1 MSTGGVCLVL
11 VGLFVAIMAVVCCQD
26 VHVYGWGVC
35 SEADRLC
42 LVVFSRDAGSFLGF
56 SSVLRM

>member
-1 MSTGGVCLVL
+1 MSTGGVCLV
-11 VGLFVAIMAVVCCQD
+11 FVWGQD
-26 VHVYGWGVC
+26 VLVFGWGLC

-56 SSVLRM
+56 SRVLRM